1 MVMVISV
8 SVIFD
13 TGYNYLCYSN
23 KGYFVD
29 IEEKKSPINIEVMA
43 NGPLPPYEPWSADYG
58 FGIFQGFFKPILQN
72 IATVTYIASWTHT
85 WFHPAILLL

>member
-1 MVMVISV
+1 MVISV

-29 IEEKKSPINIEVMA
+29 IEEKKYPINIEVMA
-43 NGPLPPYEPWSADYG
+43 NGLDVYEL
-58 FGIFQGFFKPILQN
+58 GIVEYYFRSESGHMIVLQDQEHY
-72 IATVTYIASWTHT
+72 V
-85 WFHPAILLL
+85 PGLLKCF